1 LSEKPAWF
9 VTCHLSQTA
18 SNDCRADAFTK
29 MAEADKALR
38 FPVAE
43 FEEPFGLSIAVVSIP
58 AARRMG
64 SANATVGQERSS

>member
-1 LSEKPAWF
+1 F
-9 VTCHLSQTA
+9 CHFGERVSAAVFSRRL
-18 SNDCRADAFTK
+18 RK